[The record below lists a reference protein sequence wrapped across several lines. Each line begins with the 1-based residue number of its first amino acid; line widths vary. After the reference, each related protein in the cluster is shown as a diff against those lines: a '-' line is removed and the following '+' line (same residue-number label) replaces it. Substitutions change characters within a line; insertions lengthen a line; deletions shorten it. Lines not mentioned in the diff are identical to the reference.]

1 MRPFEASLARFSY
14 LKILSKPNS
23 KNQSL
28 HDDFAPVGKRKYLK
42 IIQPKLLIFN

>member
-14 LKILSKPNS
+14 SKILSKPNS

-28 HDDFAPVGKRKYLK
+28 HDDSVAVLDLK
-42 IIQPKLLIFN
+42 KGVAKKNFS